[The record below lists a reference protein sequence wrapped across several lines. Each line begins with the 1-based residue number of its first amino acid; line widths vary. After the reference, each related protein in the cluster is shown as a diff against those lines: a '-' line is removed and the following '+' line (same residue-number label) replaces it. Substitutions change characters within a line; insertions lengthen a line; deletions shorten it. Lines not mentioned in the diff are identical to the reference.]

1 MGLFLSTYTNRVDK
15 KGRVSFPASFRSAL
29 SGSNSIVLFRSHNFQ
44 AIEGF
49 SIEKMEDLSN
59 RLDAFDIFSDTQDDL
74 ATTIFA
80 EAVPLNIDG
89 DGRILLPQELMEF
102 AQLNDEASFI
112 GMGKKFQIWSPTLLL
127 ERKEEARKQVK
138 EKNLTLPKTES

>member
-1 MGLFLSTYTNRVDK
+1 LGLFLSTYTNRVDK

-29 SGSNSIVLFRSHNFQ
+29 ENSNSIVLFKSHNHE

-80 EAVPLNIDG
+80 EAMPLNIDG
-89 DGRILLPQELMEF
+89 DGRILLPADLIEF
-102 AQLNDEASFI
+102 AQIDEEASFI
-112 GMGKKFQIWSPTLLL
+112 GMGTKFQIWSPALLK
-127 ERKEEARKQVK
+127 ERKASARNQVK